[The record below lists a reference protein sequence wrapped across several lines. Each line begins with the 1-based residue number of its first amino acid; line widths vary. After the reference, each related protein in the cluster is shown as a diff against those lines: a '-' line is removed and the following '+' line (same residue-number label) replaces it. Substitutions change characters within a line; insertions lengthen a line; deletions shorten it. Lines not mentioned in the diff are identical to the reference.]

1 MVNLFANV
9 AFFLMKKITTGFLCF
24 CFFSA
29 VVLKAQQT
37 VFDEVRVLYRS
48 ENAGGLLIHT
58 NGFGFNYR
66 KGKILSDTKKM
77 FYEIDIVTLKH
88 PKEIKKFNPYKE
100 DTRGYF
106 YGKKNSVLVIRPN
119 IGYHTTFISKQTA
132 KGVAVS
138 LATHGGLSLAFAKP
152 VYLEIRNW
160 PYDSHEL
167 VVEKYD
173 EDKHFVDNIYGR
185 ANATKGIEE
194 TKIYPGIYGKFGLN
208 FEYAPEQDVVRAM
221 EVGMMFDVYPKALP
235 IMAQKYV
242 KQQNIYFNLYLNFLF
257 GSRKYE

>member
-1 MVNLFANV
+1 MNRFLFSFAL
-9 AFFLMKKITTGFLCF
+9 FMCMLLPTLH
-24 CFFSA
+24 
-29 VVLKAQQT
+29 AQQT

-48 ENAGGLLIHT
+48 ENAGGLLLHT

-66 KGKILSDTKKM
+66 MGKILSVTKKR

-106 YGKKNSVLVIRPN
+106 YGKKNAVIVFRPN
-119 IGYHTTFISKQTA
+119 IGYHTTFVSKQTA

-138 LATHGGLSLAFAKP
+138 LATHGGISLAFAKP
-152 VYLEIRNW
+152 VYLEIKSW
-160 PYDSHEL
+160 PYDSQDKT
-167 VVEKYD
+167 VIEKYD
-173 EDKHFVDNIYGR
+173 EEKHFVDNIYGR
-185 ANATKGIEE
+185 ANAMKGIEE
-194 TKIYPGIYGKFGLN
+194 TKIYPGLHGKIGLN

-221 EVGMMFDVYPKALP
+221 EVGMMFDFYPKALP

-242 KQQNIYFNLYLNFLF
+242 NQQNLYFNLYLNFLF